1 MGMAATMP
9 LDDRRHAG
17 LSLEAWADL
26 DEDEQGELVDGRL
39 VEEEMPSFLHEMV
52 VSWLIVLLGTWA
64 RPRGGWVFGSE
75 AKLGI
80 VALQRGRK
88 PDVTMFLP
96 GSRPPRRSA
105 SMTTVPPDVVI
116 EVLST
121 RPRDRRRDRIEK
133 VDDYATFG
141 VRYYWLLDPHM
152 RGLEI
157 FELDPSDRRYKLV
170 LAGAEGVYPIPGC
183 EGLKLDLDDLWAAV
197 DSLPGDDDEEGE
209 PGSPET

>member
-26 DEDEQGELVDGRL
+26 DEDEEGELVDGRL
-39 VEEEMPSFLHEMV
+39 VEEEMPSYLHEEIV
-52 VSWLIVLLGTWA
+52 AWLMLFLGAWA
-64 RPRGGWVFGSE
+64 RPRGGRVYASE

-96 GSRPPRRSA
+96 GSRPPRRNA

-116 EVLST
+116 EVLSA

-133 VDDYATFG
+133 TEDYAIFG
-141 VRYYWLLDPHM
+141 VRYYWLIDPQM

-157 FELDPSDRRYKLV
+157 LERDDDGRYKLV
-170 LAGAEGVYPIPGC
+170 LAAAEGTHAIPGC
-183 EGLKLDLDDLWAAV
+183 EGLTLNLDDLWAAV
-197 DSLPGDDDEEGE
+197 DSLPDGEEDE
-209 PGSPET
+209 PGSGET

>member
-1 MGMAATMP
+1 MAATMP
-9 LDDRRHAG
+9 LDDRSHAG

-26 DEDEQGELVDGRL
+26 GEDEEGELVNGRL
-39 VEEEMPSFLHEMV
+39 VEEEMPSFLHETV
-52 VSWLIVLLGTWA
+52 VSWLIMLLGAWVM
-64 RPRGGWVFGSE
+64 PRGGWVFGSE

-96 GSRPPRRSA
+96 GSRPPRRNA
-105 SMTTVPPDVVI
+105 SMATEPPDVVI

-133 VDDYATFG
+133 VEDYATFG
-141 VRYYWLLDPHM
+141 VRFYWLVDPHM

-157 FELDPSDRRYKLV
+157 FELDLSDRRYKLV
-170 LAGAEGVYPIPGC
+170 LAGAEGTYRVPGC
-183 EGLKLDLDDLWAAV
+183 EGLTLNLDDLWAAV
-197 DSLPGDDDEEGE
+197 DSLPDGEEDE
-209 PGSPET
+209 PGSGET